1 MVTLNVRV
9 EDEMAKKLEEK
20 KDASGLGSI
29 SDHVRLA
36 VQRYVEGAP
45 SDMQL
50 ADETLMSLMWAG
62 AEMSSV
68 HGRPLM
74 SLDAMVRALIAHWDA
89 TKAQSGEKL
98 NTLGRLPSGVVQL
111 GYS

>member
-45 SDMQL
+45 PEMEL
-50 ADETLMSLMWAG
+50 KDETLTALMWAG
-62 AEMSSV
+62 AELSSL

-74 SLDAMVRALIAHWDA
+74 SLDTIVRALIAHWDA
-89 TKAQSGEKL
+89 TKAGQGEKL
-98 NTLGRLPSGVVQL
+98 NSLGRLPSGVVQL
-111 GYS
+111 SYS